1 MPQRASRGSFRIA
14 SFRGI
19 PIRIH
24 FTLLLV
30 LPLLALMFGRAFR
43 VQAELAQVPPSA
55 LSGPPTLWGLGVA
68 VGLFAAVLVHEL
80 AHVVYALRTGGKVNG
95 ITLMMM
101 GGVSELSEAPKR
113 PRDEAL
119 MALVG
124 PLTSI
129 GLAGLLYVGLLLVR
143 GTGSFNLQ
151 FALFYLAL
159 LNLILGVFN
168 LLPAFPLDGGRI
180 VRAALSARMGP
191 VRGTRAAAGL
201 GKVFAALFAVVG
213 LVSFNPF
220 LLLIAFFVF
229 MGAEGEA
236 RQVAMKMALE
246 GVPVAELMTPRTQ
259 GLDTDAPLT
268 ECLGALRRERRLAL
282 PVSEGDRPLGWVSL
296 EAVQRVPP
304 DERWKRTARDILEPA
319 VSLSSREDAWAA
331 VRRMSEEK
339 VSRLVVVDEEGR
351 LLGTLDGQDL
361 QQGIALRQQG
371 NGERQRRQPPS
382 WPQQRERPA

>member
-1 MPQRASRGSFRIA
+1 
-14 SFRGI
+14 
-19 PIRIH
+19 
-24 FTLLLV
+24 
-30 LPLLALMFGRAFR
+30 
-43 VQAELAQVPPSA
+43 
-55 LSGPPTLWGLGVA
+55 
-68 VGLFAAVLVHEL
+68 
-80 AHVVYALRTGGKVNG
+80 
-95 ITLMMM
+95 M

-124 PLTSI
+124 PLTSMGI
-129 GLAGLLYVGLLLVR
+129 AAALYGGLVLAR

-151 FALFYLAL
+151 FSLFYLAL

-180 VRAALSARMGP
+180 VRALLSARMGP

-213 LVSFNPF
+213 LMAFNPF
-220 LLLIAFFVF
+220 LLLIAFFVY

-246 GVPVAELMTPRTQ
+246 GVPVAELMTPRLQ

-268 ECLGALRRERRLAL
+268 ECLGMLRRERRLAL
-282 PVSEGDRPLGWVSL
+282 PVTELDKPLGWVSL

-304 DERWKRTARDILEPA
+304 DERWKRTAREVMEPA
-319 VSLSSREDAWAA
+319 VGISPREDAWAA

-339 VSRLVVVDEEGR
+339 VARLVVVDGEGH
-351 LLGTLDGQDL
+351 LIGTLDAHDL
-361 QQGIALRQQG
+361 QQGIALRQQAAEE
-371 NGERQRRQPPS
+371 ERRRRQPPR

>member
-1 MPQRASRGSFRIA
+1 MPLRASRGSFRIA

-19 PIRIH
+19 PIRVH

-43 VQAELAQVPPSA
+43 VQAELAEVPPEA

-68 VGLFAAVLVHEL
+68 VGLFIAVLIHEL
-80 AHVVYALRTGGKVNG
+80 AHVIYALRTGGKVNG
-95 ITLMMM
+95 ITLMML

-124 PLTSI
+124 PLTSL
-129 GLAGLLYVGLLLVR
+129 GLAALLYGGLVLAR
-143 GTGSFNLQ
+143 QTGSFNLQ
-151 FALFYLAL
+151 FSLFYLSL

-180 VRAALSARMGP
+180 VRALLSARMGP
-191 VRGTRAAAGL
+191 VRGTRAAARL
-201 GKVFAALFAVVG
+201 GKVFAALFAG
-213 LVSFNPF
+213 LGLISFNPF

-236 RQVAMKMALE
+236 RQVAMKVALE
-246 GVPVAELMTPRTQ
+246 GVPVAELMTPRGQ

-282 PVSEGDRPLGWVSL
+282 PVTEQDKPLGWVSL
-296 EAVQRVPP
+296 EAVQRVPAE
-304 DERWKRTARDILEPA
+304 ERWKRTAREVMEPA
-319 VSLSSREDAWAA
+319 VGLSPREDAWAA
-331 VRRMSEEK
+331 VRRMSEEQ
-339 VSRLVVVDEEGR
+339 VPRLVVVDEEGR
-351 LLGTLDGQDL
+351 LLGTLDAHDL
-361 QQGIALRQQG
+361 QQGLALRQQADA
-371 NGERQRRQPPS
+371 ERQRRQPPR
-382 WPQQRERPA
+382 WPQERERPA